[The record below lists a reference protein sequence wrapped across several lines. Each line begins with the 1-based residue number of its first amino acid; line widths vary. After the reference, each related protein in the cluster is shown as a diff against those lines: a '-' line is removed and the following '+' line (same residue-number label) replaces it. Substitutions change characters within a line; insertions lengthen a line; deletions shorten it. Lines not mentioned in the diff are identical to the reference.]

1 MKKLSENIWLVDPPN
16 RNFPHST
23 CIFIKD
29 EINCLIDSATSQE
42 DFEYLKEQ
50 NISVLLGS
58 HGHVDHALRNSEYPE
73 AQLLL
78 NEKDHGYVASRD
90 SFLQMLE
97 VTSLDLKTS
106 IT

>member
-50 NISVLLGS
+50 NISVLLAVTVMWIMRCATANIRKPNCCSTKRTTGMWPP
-58 HGHVDHALRNSEYPE
+58 VILFCRCW
-73 AQLLL
+73 
-78 NEKDHGYVASRD
+78 
-90 SFLQMLE
+90 E